1 MLKRV
6 AMEMITVVSKDNR
19 IMASWTVS
27 VAGTDKN
34 LSNKDTTFILKL
46 LVKCVGKREDG
57 NERK

>member
-1 MLKRV
+1 
-6 AMEMITVVSKDNR
+6 MEMITVVSKDNR